1 MYLELGPNGERL
13 KFTEER
19 KFLNGQ
25 VVGERQGKLRD
36 GKIHVK
42 AGFSKSSIFK
52 FFMENFNPV
61 KGDVGES
68 SR

>member
-1 MYLELGPNGERL
+1 MVKWSARGRENSEMA
-13 KFTEER
+13 KFMSR
-19 KFLNGQ
+19 PDFQKVAFL
-25 VVGERQGKLRD
+25 
-36 GKIHVK
+36 
-42 AGFSKSSIFK
+42 